1 MRDQVTLIILIISL
15 WGFSAMLGEWGTR
28 ERMNRHMDAQ
38 DAQIQQLQETLE
50 DIKAKMY
57 ESEPLKDEPTEE
69 TSETEDPLTEDNGDE

>member
-28 ERMNRHMDAQ
+28 ARIDRHMAAQ

-50 DIKAKMY
+50 DIKAQVY
-57 ESEPLKDEPTEE
+57 ESEPLKAEPTEE
-69 TSETEDPLTEDNGDE
+69 TSETGELPTEEADE